1 MDGMRADGERTAD
14 GTDDAGSLRHHLVTT
29 RLAGR
34 VQTPPRSSLGN
45 CTRLLA
51 GDPNYTFGLS
61 DWRRATFDEVVAAVR
76 AAGGTRLG
84 EAVPEDGEGFID
96 PDATLAGIRA
106 HRDAL
111 ARFVAAG
118 GGRVVLATGHPMLLA
133 HYAELARA
141 LAHAGCTVL
150 RPLEGEHDRLRT
162 AEGRA
167 CSIGYVDGA
176 AVLAYDGGFHH
187 THRPHYMEAMLDEL
201 GGWAGVDLVVAD
213 HGFAGAAIEAGIPTL
228 AIADV
233 NDPALPLAQA
243 RRRTDA
249 VLLID
254 DGLDPALFEPVTAAM
269 LDWTSVTG

>member
-1 MDGMRADGERTAD
+1 MRADGERL
-14 GTDDAGSLRHHLVTT
+14 AGVALDVASLRHHLVAV

-45 CTRLLA
+45 CARLLS

-61 DWRRATFDEVVAAVR
+61 DWRHATFDEVVAAVR
-76 AAGGTRLG
+76 AAGGSRLG
-84 EAVPEDGEGFID
+84 EAAREDEDGFID
-96 PDATLAGIRA
+96 PDATLAGIRT

-111 ARFVAAG
+111 AEFVVAG
-118 GGRVVLATGHPMLLA
+118 GGRVVLATGHPVLLA

-141 LAHAGCTVL
+141 LLGAGCSVL

-162 AEGRA
+162 ADGRA

-187 THRPHYMEAMLDEL
+187 THRPDYMEAMLEEL
-201 GGWAGVDLVVAD
+201 GGAEAVDLVVAD

-228 AIADV
+228 SIADV

-243 RRRTDA
+243 RRRTEG

-254 DGLDPALFEPVTAAM
+254 DGLDPPLFKPVTAAM
-269 LDWTSVTG
+269 LDWTTVRG